1 MIGDAMRMV
10 SKRFAVTMSLAIMIG
25 PIARLMAESLA
36 DGPGTRQK
44 PAHPRIEYSV
54 EQSGDGAFGYAALHA
69 TANGKT
75 CNLLSRSREMCLQ
88 VVDQRDFVGNGL
100 IDALVAHIT
109 ACGGNCCPNRFFVS
123 ALGNGRFE
131 VGEEF
136 ADSWAYPVVEQ
147 WKGRWSIVVTSNN
160 EGINLD
166 RPLEITRRSILER
179 GEAVKVEEWRRKDLE
194 SIVEMRS
201 EIFNTDDA
209 DEMHS
214 VEYDLD
220 GDGKKDQI
228 TGRLWYRWGRI
239 LWSVQFAD
247 GKKFSSDADEAAFS
261 YIGSY
266 EGTCDTKKKC
276 ARIQADVFAST

>member
-1 MIGDAMRMV
+1 MLPAQDQ
-10 SKRFAVTMSLAIMIG
+10 SQPTQ
-25 PIARLMAESLA
+25 ESNT
-36 DGPGTRQK
+36 PWSS
-44 PAHPRIEYSV
+44 P
-54 EQSGDGAFGYAALHA
+54 A
-69 TANGKT
+69 TAPSGTPRFMPRQTERPAICSVDRGKCAFKSLT
-75 CNLLSRSREMCLQ
+75 KGTSSVTASL
-88 VVDQRDFVGNGL
+88 
-100 IDALVAHIT
+100 ALVAHIT

-166 RPLEITRRSILER
+166 RPLEITRRFILER
-179 GEAVKVEEWRRKDLE
+179 GKAVKVEEWRRKDLE